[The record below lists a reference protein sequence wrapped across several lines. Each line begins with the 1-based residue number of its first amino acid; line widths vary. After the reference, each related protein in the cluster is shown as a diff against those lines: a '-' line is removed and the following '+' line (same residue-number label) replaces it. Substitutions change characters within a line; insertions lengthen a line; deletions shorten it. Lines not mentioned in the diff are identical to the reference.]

1 MKSPDGESQSEQTI
15 APPLDAAAAAGQTQ
29 LQWLSTIGKRT
40 FREYQVECAMLGVL
54 IVLSIVVDVLYP
66 ELLSGADLSNIFT
79 LMASL
84 FLIAVGQ
91 LIVLITGGI
100 DLSVGSIFAFSSVEF
115 ALLANSH
122 GIAIGVIGGL
132 GVGAG
137 VGVVNGFLVAVLGLA
152 PFIVTLASY
161 AAAASLALVVTNGMT
176 QTVPDSASAFSLGH
190 AIPGVP
196 NYLLLII
203 VTLISGHVITRWTR
217 VGRFYYAVGSN
228 VNAAALVGVPV
239 RSVKFS
245 AYVLSGV
252 LAALAGIFVV
262 TGLFSADAT
271 AGTTYLLESI
281 AAVVIGGASLAGG
294 VGSII
299 GALIGTAII
308 VELQNGLVVANVPA
322 FWQGTTYGLVII
334 LAIMVE
340 RLLRTGRRRQ

>member
-137 VGVVNGFLVAVLGLA
+137 VGVVNGFLG
-152 PFIVTLASY
+152 
-161 AAAASLALVVTNGMT
+161 SLRKL
-176 QTVPDSASAFSLGH
+176 H
-190 AIPGVP
+190 
-196 NYLLLII
+196 
-203 VTLISGHVITRWTR
+203 
-217 VGRFYYAVGSN
+217 
-228 VNAAALVGVPV
+228 
-239 RSVKFS
+239 
-245 AYVLSGV
+245 
-252 LAALAGIFVV
+252 
-262 TGLFSADAT
+262 
-271 AGTTYLLESI
+271 
-281 AAVVIGGASLAGG
+281 
-294 VGSII
+294 
-299 GALIGTAII
+299 
-308 VELQNGLVVANVPA
+308 
-322 FWQGTTYGLVII
+322 
-334 LAIMVE
+334 
-340 RLLRTGRRRQ
+340 